1 MEVQMCKEC
10 VCMWGQ
16 NVFYLCICY
25 KFPKVIR
32 PVITELWITSDLTD
46 SAEKTSVHV
55 AMVSP

>member
-1 MEVQMCKEC
+1 MCKEC
-10 VCMWGQ
+10 VCVWGQ